1 MSNRLIF
8 IGLFIFI
15 ALIGFIALT
24 GYQSE
29 REAAILAKIDNLNKR
44 VDWEIESNTKLF
56 SGLLKMSKIN
66 NNLLKMCKFKSN
78 EIVFSPSSEGYAY
91 FNTDEG
97 DFLVALEKLTK
108 YVDGYKAS
116 FKIGNPSSIRYENAI
131 ITLRW
136 GEPKKPS
143 QPYEEW
149 EKTLK
154 RREINVVKSSLSGV
168 WNKVDIVLSPATAK
182 ETGFIG
188 LSLKINKAKTFLT
201 TDFRKTA

>member
-1 MSNRLIF
+1 MSNRIF
-8 IGLFIFI
+8 IGLSIFI
-15 ALIGFIALT
+15 VLIGFIALI

-44 VDWEIESNTKLF
+44 VDREIESNTKLF
-56 SGLLKMSKIN
+56 LDLLKMSKFN
-66 NNLLKMCKFKSN
+66 SN
-78 EIVFSPSSEGYAY
+78 EIVFSPSSDGYAY
-91 FNTDEG
+91 FHTDEG
-97 DFLVALEKLTK
+97 NFPVSLNKLTK
-108 YVDGYKAS
+108 YANGYKAS
-116 FKIGNPSSIRYENAI
+116 FLIGNPYSIEYKDTI

-143 QPYEEW
+143 QSYEEW

-154 RREINVVKSSLSGV
+154 RREINVVKRLLPGV
-168 WNKVDIVLSPATAK
+168 WNKVSIVLSPATAK

-188 LSLKINKAKTFLT
+188 FSLKVNKAKTFLT